1 VVEQLI
7 CNHQVVS
14 SNLTLGSIFTTSTI
28 PRKARHPSMQDPE
41 FVHGAFA
48 KIADRYVATNH
59 VLSLGTDILWRRK
72 VARMIR
78 DLSPRPQS
86 LLDLATGSGDL
97 AMEIGKACPELKMT
111 GADFCAPMLDHAR
124 KRQVPNLELLV
135 ADALDLPF
143 ADASFDIVTA
153 AFGLRNMADWP
164 KAAQSMARVV
174 KPGGHLLVLDFSL
187 PTLPLVRPL
196 YRFYLHNIMPAVAG
210 LMTGQGPAYK
220 YLAGSIEKFPS
231 GASMEQMLKE
241 NGFATAVTTP
251 LNLGIASIYL
261 AKK

>member
-1 VVEQLI
+1 
-7 CNHQVVS
+7 
-14 SNLTLGSIFTTSTI
+14 
-28 PRKARHPSMQDPE
+28 MQDPE

-78 DLSPRPQS
+78 DLQPQPAT

-97 AMEIGKACPELKMT
+97 AMEIGKASPQLKMV
-111 GADFCAPMLDHAR
+111 GADFCAPMLEHAR
-124 KRQVPNLELLV
+124 KREVPNLELMV

-143 ADASFDIVTA
+143 ADASFDIVTVS
-153 AFGLRNMADWP
+153 FGLRNMADWP
-164 KAAQSMARVV
+164 KAVQSMARVV

-187 PTLPLVRPL
+187 PTLPVFRQL
-196 YRFYLHNIMPAVAG
+196 YRFYLHHIMPRIAG

-220 YLAGSIEKFPS
+220 YLGGSIEKFPS
-231 GASMEQMLKE
+231 GAAMEQLLTT
-241 NGFATAVTTP
+241 NGFQSAQTTP

-261 AKK
+261 AKKKVE